1 MATGEDLVLAV
12 QEIVQDPSY
21 TTTEILPLINEGLQM
36 LAAEKL
42 LPPLDSRATVNTV
55 TTGNVA
61 DLPTDYG
68 QGIYYA
74 DDAGRE
80 LKVYESWTDM
90 AREYTDLTLSGD
102 VKGVAVVGDTLM
114 YLPIPTAATP
124 LTIYY
129 YRTPTTLIESAE
141 PDGFNRQT
149 RPYGEAALKY
159 YAAFRLYDIIEDGI
173 EGAKVNTIRW
183 ERRYQEMVSKLKI
196 VTNRG
201 VSRPTEARNII
212 W

>member
-1 MATGEDLVLAV
+1 MATAEALVLAV
-12 QEIVQDPSY
+12 LGIVQDPGY

-55 TTGNVA
+55 TSGNVA
-61 DLPTDYG
+61 NLPSDYG

-74 DDAGRE
+74 DDDGRP
-80 LKVYESWTDM
+80 LKVYELWTDM
-90 AREYTDLTLSGD
+90 AREYTDLTITGD
-102 VKGVAVVGDTLM
+102 AKGVAVKDATLM
-114 YLPIPTAATP
+114 YLPIPTAITP

-129 YRTPTTLIESAE
+129 YRTPTTLIAGAE

-159 YAAFRLYDIIEDGI
+159 YAAFRIFDIIEDGI
-173 EGAKVNTIRW
+173 EGAKVNTNRW
-183 ERRYQEMVSKLKI
+183 EGRYLEMVSKLKAI
-196 VTNRG
+196 INRG
-201 VSRPTEARNII
+201 VARPTQAKNAI